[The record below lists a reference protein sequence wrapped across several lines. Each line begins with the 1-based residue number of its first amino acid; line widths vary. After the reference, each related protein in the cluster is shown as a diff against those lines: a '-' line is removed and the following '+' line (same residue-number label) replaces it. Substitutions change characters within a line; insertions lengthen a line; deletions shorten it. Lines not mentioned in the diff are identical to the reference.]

1 MTSRRLLS
9 KVNSYHLVLLFDL
22 KQEVTMSKS
31 AIGLG
36 IILLLL
42 FFVAA
47 NLVSSS
53 TLHAQAPFYQGKSI
67 SLIIGNQAGGQ
78 YDLWARLI
86 ANHIGKQIPGTP
98 TVIAQNMPAAGSLV
112 AANYLYN
119 VAKPDGLTIG
129 AVIPGIY
136 TDQLIGRKEAQFD
149 WAKFNW
155 IGTPEQTEWV
165 FITRADSPYKSIEDI
180 RSATEPP
187 KCGTTGSGS
196 FVHQVPKLLEEI
208 LGMKLTLVSGYAGG
222 PDVDLALERGEVR
235 CRAISVTAFFGRE
248 PYIAWAKKG
257 FVRPL
262 AQTGKTRDPSLED
275 VPTIYELMDQYK
287 TSEIRRRLATV
298 MLASNIF
305 GRPWLAPPGV
315 PAERVKNLRDAW
327 NKTLKDTEFLAETK
341 KRRWPVA
348 PVAGEELD
356 ALAKQVITQP
366 PEVVQRL
373 KNFLVD

>member
-1 MTSRRLLS
+1 MRQS
-9 KVNSYHLVLLFDL
+9 V
-22 KQEVTMSKS
+22 
-31 AIGLG
+31 IGLVMG
-36 IILLLL
+36 LLLP
-42 FFVAA
+42 FFLAA
-47 NLVSSS
+47 NLLSSS
-53 TLHAQAPFYQGKSI
+53 TVHAQAPFYHGKSI
-67 SLIIGNQAGGQ
+67 TLIIGNQVGGQ

-86 ANHIGKQIPGTP
+86 ANHIGKHIPGNP
-98 TVIAQNMPAAGSLV
+98 NLIVQNMPAAGSLV

-119 VAKPDGLTIG
+119 VTKPDGLTIG

-155 IGTPEQTEWV
+155 IGTPEQTEWL
-165 FITRADSPYKSIEDI
+165 FITRADSPYKSIEDM

-196 FVHQVPKLLEEI
+196 FVHQVPKLLEEV
-208 LGMKLTLVSGYAGG
+208 LGVKLNLVSGYAGG

-262 AQTGKTRDPSLED
+262 AQTGKKRDPLVEN
-275 VPTIYELMDQYK
+275 VPTIYELMDHYK
-287 TSEIRRRLATV
+287 TSEIGRRLAAV

-305 GRPWLAPPGV
+305 GRPWLTPPGV
-315 PAERVKNLRDAW
+315 PAERVKILRAAW
-327 NKTLKDTEFLAETK
+327 DKTLKDTEFLAETK
-341 KRRWPVA
+341 KRRWPVE

-356 ALAKQVITQP
+356 SLAKQVITQP

-373 KNFLVD
+373 KKFLEE

>member
-1 MTSRRLLS
+1 MRKFGTH
-9 KVNSYHLVLLFDL
+9 V
-22 KQEVTMSKS
+22 
-31 AIGLG
+31 AI
-36 IILLLL
+36 IPLLL
-42 FFVAA
+42 FFFLAA
-47 NLVSSS
+47 SLIFSSA
-53 TLHAQAPFYQGKSI
+53 LHAQAPFYQGKSI
-67 SLIIGNQAGGQ
+67 TLIIGNQAGGL

-86 ANHIGKQIPGTP
+86 ANHIGKQIPGNP
-98 TVIAQNMPAAGSLV
+98 NVVVQNMPAAGSLV

-136 TDQLIGRKEAQFD
+136 TDQLIGRKEVQYD

-165 FITRADSPYKSIEDI
+165 FITRVDRPYKSMGDM
-180 RSATEPP
+180 RAATEPP
-187 KCGTTGSGS
+187 KCGTTGTGS
-196 FVHQVPKLLEEI
+196 FLYQVPKLLEET
-208 LGMKLTLVSGYAGG
+208 LGIRLNLVTGYVGG
-222 PDVDLALERGEVR
+222 PDVDLAIERGEVY

-248 PYIAWAKKG
+248 PYIAWGKKG

-262 AQTGKTRDPSLED
+262 AQTGKKRDISLVD

-287 TSEIRRRLATV
+287 TPEIGRRLATV

-305 GRPWLAPPGV
+305 GRPWLTPPAV
-315 PAERVKNLRDAW
+315 PTERIRILREAW
-327 NKTLKDTEFLAETK
+327 NKTMKDEEFLTEAK
-341 KRRWPVA
+341 KRRWPVE

-356 ALAKQVITQP
+356 SLAREVTTQP

-373 KNFLVD
+373 KKFLEE